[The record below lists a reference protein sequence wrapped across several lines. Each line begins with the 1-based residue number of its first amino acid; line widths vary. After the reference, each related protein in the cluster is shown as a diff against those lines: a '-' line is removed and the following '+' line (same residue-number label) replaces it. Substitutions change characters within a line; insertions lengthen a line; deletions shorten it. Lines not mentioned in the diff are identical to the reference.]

1 MRGVIYVAP
10 FFILNTFVCMKWIG
24 ERISFVD
31 DKNRTTIIIYPEVKG
46 WISALMGA
54 WVMMWYMIGGIVIWS
69 IFSLNLTDQEKVILF
84 VFITFWGYY
93 AIRVSRSFFWM
104 IWGKEHLKINET
116 ELIYKKSI
124 KGYGRASNYYV
135 ENITKIRLQIPE
147 ERSFQSAWESSPWIR
162 GGERIE
168 FDYMGKVIKFGRK
181 LNEKDAQQ
189 LFKFIT
195 KKVDDRLKSRK

>member
-1 MRGVIYVAP
+1 
-10 FFILNTFVCMKWIG
+10 MKWIG

-31 DKNRTTIIIYPEVKG
+31 DKNRTTIIIDPEVKS
-46 WISALMGA
+46 WIAALMGA
-54 WVMMWYMIGGIVIWS
+54 WVMMWYMIGAIVIWS

-104 IWGKEHLKINET
+104 IWGKEHIKINET

-135 ENITKIRLQIPE
+135 ENITKVRLQIPE
-147 ERSFQSAWESSPWIR
+147 ERSFQIAWESSPWIR

-195 KKVDDRLKSRK
+195 KKVDNRLKSRK

>member
-1 MRGVIYVAP
+1 MVAP
-10 FFILNTFVCMKWIG
+10 FFILNTFVGMKWIG

-31 DKNRTTIIIYPEVKG
+31 DKNLTTIIIDPEVKG

-54 WVMMWYMIGGIVIWS
+54 WVAMWYMIGAIVIWS
-69 IFSLNLTDQEKVILF
+69 IFSLELTDQEKIILF

-93 AIRVSRSFFWM
+93 ATRVSRAFFWM
-104 IWGKEHLKINET
+104 IWGKEHIKINET

-124 KGYGRASNYYV
+124 KGYGRAAHYYV
-135 ENITKIRLQIPE
+135 ENITKIRLQIPK
-147 ERSFQSAWESSPWIR
+147 ERSFQTAWESSPWIR
-162 GGERIE
+162 GGERVE

-195 KKVDDRLKSRK
+195 KKVDNRLKQRK